1 MAEIQLVLNLIASI
15 CIPLL
20 TLAYFMCERIG
31 QTLNAENKRLKTENA
46 RLVHALDRSWQR
58 TIDFPFSQVCKH
70 YAASNTLDEMERA
83 GIDTPKWV
91 VEAVVNCDD
100 MKALSYKRGE
110 STIEP
115 PDSW

>member
-1 MAEIQLVLNLIASI
+1 MAEIQLVLNLIASV

-20 TLAYFMCERIG
+20 AFAYFLLLRIAKR
-31 QTLNAENKRLKTENA
+31 LDAENK

-100 MKALSYKRGE
+100 RKALSYKRGKE
-110 STIEP
+110 TIEP